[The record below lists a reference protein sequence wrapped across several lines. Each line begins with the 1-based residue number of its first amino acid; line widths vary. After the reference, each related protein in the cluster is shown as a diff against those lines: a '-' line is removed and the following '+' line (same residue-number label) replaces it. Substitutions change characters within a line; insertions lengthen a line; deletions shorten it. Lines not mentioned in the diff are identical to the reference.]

1 MSKQGKI
8 KNGNNK
14 AKHTKLLN
22 QKKNK
27 IREAKALNKQRL
39 KALITKSNLYKQDCS
54 CGSGKL
60 YEDCCAIAHK
70 NIELVTTAGQLMRSR
85 YTAYVVGDIEYLM
98 KSHHSSTCPIK
109 EKKEILKWT
118 KSVKWLRLEVLNT
131 AKGGVGDTEGTVEFK
146 AYFEENGVA
155 AVIHEN
161 SKFNRE
167 NEHWVYLGEL

>member
-39 KALITKSNLYKQDCS
+39 KTLITKSNLSKQDCN
-54 CGSGKL
+54 CGSGNL
-60 YEDCCAIAHK
+60 YGDCCAIAHK
-70 NIELVTTAGQLMRSR
+70 NIEMVTSAEQLMRSR
-85 YTAYVVGDIEYLM
+85 YTAYVLGDIEYLM
-98 KSHHSSTCPIK
+98 KSHHSSTCPVK
-109 EKKEILKWT
+109 EKKEILKWA
-118 KSVKWLRLEVLNT
+118 KSVKWLRLEVLKTSN
-131 AKGGVGDTEGTVEFK
+131 GEVGDVEGVVEFK
-146 AYFEENGVA
+146 AYFQENGVEE
-155 AVIHEN
+155 VIHEN

-167 NEHWVYLGEL
+167 NNHWVYLGEV

>member
-39 KALITKSNLYKQDCS
+39 KTLITKSNLFKKYCS
-54 CGSGKL
+54 CGSDNL
-60 YEDCCAIAHK
+60 YGVCCAVAHE
-70 NIELVTTAGQLMRSR
+70 NIELVTTASQLMRSR
-85 YTAYVVGDIEYLM
+85 YTAYVLGDIEYLM

-109 EKKEILKWT
+109 EKEEILKWA
-118 KSVKWLRLEVLNT
+118 KSVKWLKLEILNT
-131 AKGGVGDTEGTVEFK
+131 TKGEVSDMEGSVEFK

-155 AVIHEN
+155 EVIHEN

-167 NEHWVYLGEL
+167 NNHWVYLGEL

>member
-39 KALITKSNLYKQDCS
+39 KTSITKSNLYKQDCS
-54 CGSGKL
+54 CGSGNL
-60 YEDCCAIAHK
+60 YGDCCAIAHK
-70 NIELVTTAGQLMRSR
+70 SIELVTTAEQLMRSR
-85 YTAYVVGDIEYLM
+85 YTAYVLGDIEYLM
-98 KSHHSSTCPIK
+98 KSHHSATCPLK
-109 EKKEILKWT
+109 EKEEILKWT
-118 KSVKWLRLEVLNT
+118 KSVKWLRLEVLNIV
-131 AKGGVGDTEGTVEFK
+131 KGGVSDTEGMVEFK

-155 AVIHEN
+155 EVIHEN
-161 SKFNRE
+161 SRFNRE
-167 NEHWVYLGEL
+167 NKHWVYLGEL